1 MYVHSAC
8 TACMIFNNFH
18 SDMETVVHASD
29 LYGGAFVVFVRKKT
43 SWPESRLL
51 YIYFVSGHEIFDFEY
66 AQKLGVLFLPSF
78 FGTPGY
84 FGFWISDFGSLTW
97 SLEPRYTRY
106 RTSSSAWPRG
116 GGRALSLI
124 DRSPLPRGMDRWT
137 ETDDNAIRFM
147 CCDSVLN
154 ASHLSIKGSQFTN

>member
-29 LYGGAFVVFVRKKT
+29 LYGGAFVVFAVRKKT

-97 SLEPRYTRY
+97 SLEPRYAVPNFIFSLASWR
-106 RTSSSAWPRG
+106 RTCFIA
-116 GGRALSLI
+116 
-124 DRSPLPRGMDRWT
+124 DRSLTAAERDGQMDR
-137 ETDDNAIRFM
+137 DR
-147 CCDSVLN
+147 
-154 ASHLSIKGSQFTN
+154 